1 MTEDKKSELKRL
13 IIYLAFS
20 FGIAWIMFFVF
31 MPEGKTWD
39 ELGQLKQSF
48 IALGMLAP
56 VIAHVITR
64 LITKEGFA
72 MTGEGSMMLDISFK
86 NRKWI
91 FYLLAILLP
100 WIYTELGNAVTILL
114 YPEIYD
120 PKYYISLDIEKRLL
134 LLLPIAGM
142 VSGVIGSFAADP
154 RSGPYTRSDRQN

>member
-20 FGIAWIMFFVF
+20 FGLTWIMFLVF
-31 MPEGKTWD
+31 IPEGKTWD

-72 MTGEGSMMLDISFK
+72 MTGEGSMMLGISFK

-91 FYLLAILLP
+91 FYFLAIFV
-100 WIYTELGNAVTILL
+100 IILT
-114 YPEIYD
+114 Y
-120 PKYYISLDIEKRLL
+120 
-134 LLLPIAGM
+134 
-142 VSGVIGSFAADP
+142 
-154 RSGPYTRSDRQN
+154 

>member
-72 MTGEGSMMLDISFK
+72 MTGE
-86 NRKWI
+86 RKPEEGTDA
-91 FYLLAILLP
+91 FLLRMRKVIR
-100 WIYTELGNAVTILL
+100 
-114 YPEIYD
+114 PE
-120 PKYYISLDIEKRLL
+120 
-134 LLLPIAGM
+134 
-142 VSGVIGSFAADP
+142 
-154 RSGPYTRSDRQN
+154 